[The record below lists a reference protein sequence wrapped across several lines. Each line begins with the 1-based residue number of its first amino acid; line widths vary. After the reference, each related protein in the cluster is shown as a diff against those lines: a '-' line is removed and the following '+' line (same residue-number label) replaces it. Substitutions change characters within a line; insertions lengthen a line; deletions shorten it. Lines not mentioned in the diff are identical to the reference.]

1 MVFGSGLTAIFQ
13 GTLTGIG
20 FALTSLPSPVAFGVL
35 AALLYLLP
43 AGGTAFVWAPATLAL
58 LGMGHSGTAVFM
70 LGWGALIS
78 ISDNFAAPP
87 ARIETRVRLDTG
99 SVH

>member
-58 LGMGHSGTAVFM
+58 LGMGHSGTTVFM

-78 ISDNFAAPP
+78 ISDNFAASP